1 MQSPVQAEQQV
12 SSDAVKNDRAG
23 GDPYTVMLAT
33 KLVAEEQSDTA
44 TDTAVATWKKHNI
57 GVVAGYDRLSMRG
70 ASRTRLLQAAAVV
83 LRLICWSFPTRYE
96 HSSAA

>member
-70 ASRTRLLQAAAVV
+70 ASRTRLLQGGPQAYLLV
-83 LRLICWSFPTRYE
+83 FPYPV
-96 HSSAA
+96 

>member
-70 ASRTRLLQAAAVV
+70 VELHAQDCCKLL
-83 LRLICWSFPTRYE
+83 LWSFE
-96 HSSAA
+96 HAQD